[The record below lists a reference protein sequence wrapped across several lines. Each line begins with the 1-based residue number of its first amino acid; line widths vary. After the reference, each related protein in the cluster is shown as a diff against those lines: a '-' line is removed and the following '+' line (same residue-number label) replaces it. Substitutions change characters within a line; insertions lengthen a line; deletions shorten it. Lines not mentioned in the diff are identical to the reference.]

1 MEIKP
6 LKGNVVERQIVAL
19 GRRMFE
25 ESRFARLGF
34 SDPLATAY
42 ARRML
47 SDPMH
52 ISLGAFHR
60 PEMAQAQLVGLAV
73 GVCGV
78 VLPFS
83 AAVVA
88 QEHLLYIA
96 PEFRSGGL
104 ARQLIFAFADEARAR
119 GARDLMF
126 SNGTGVEPER
136 VGRLFE
142 SCGLSRVGG
151 LYVKEW

>member
-52 ISLGAFHR
+52 ISLGLFDGRELA
-60 PEMAQAQLVGLAV
+60 GLAV
-73 GVCGV
+73 GACGV

-96 PEFRSGGL
+96 PECRSSGG
-104 ARQLIFAFADEARAR
+104 ARPLIQAFSEEARGR